1 MKIPSRLG
9 RSILLVTATSALVGG
24 AATFSAARPIDA
36 GLGHSSNLRAK
47 ITVPDGSGRSVVV
60 QGVGCIVSMC
70 SRVVVRSKESSA
82 RLAVFGL
89 HKEMSTWLDSLA
101 AIKDITKSD
110 ALFVFK
116 DGSTRRMSIVNG
128 NRFFYFANGY
138 FGSGKIDVMKVRSIE
153 FLPSRAE

>member
-1 MKIPSRLG
+1 MKISSPFCST
-9 RSILLVTATSALVGG
+9 ILLIIATSVLVGG
-24 AATFSAARPIDA
+24 AATFSAARPVDA
-36 GLGHSSNLRAK
+36 GLDHSSNLRAK
-47 ITVPDGSGRSVVV
+47 ITMPDGSSRSVVV

-70 SRVVVRSKESSA
+70 SRVAVRSTESSA
-82 RLAVFGL
+82 RLAAFGL

-101 AIKDITKSD
+101 AIKDITKSE

-116 DGSTRRMSIVNG
+116 DGSTRRLSIVDG
-128 NRFFYFANGY
+128 NRFFYFANAH

>member
-1 MKIPSRLG
+1 MKISSPRYST
-9 RSILLVTATSALVGG
+9 ILPIITTGILVGG
-24 AATFSAARPIDA
+24 AATFSATRPVDA
-36 GLGHSSNLRAK
+36 GFGHSSNLRVE
-47 ITVPDGSGRSVVV
+47 ITMPDGSSRSVVV

-70 SRVVVRSKESSA
+70 SRVAVRSTESST
-82 RLAVFGL
+82 RLAAFGV

-116 DGSTRRMSIVNG
+116 DGSTRRLSIVNG
-128 NRFFYFANGY
+128 NRFFYFANAH

-153 FLPSRAE
+153 FLPNRAE